1 MLDRDRSRE
10 RDSDRRVEHVQDYD
24 DQARES
30 MLARDGD
37 RRVEHMQD
45 YDDQVRESMLDDDWN
60 RDDDRVEY
68 EQGNSRMH
76 GGDVDKDHTLDVDT
90 DKNMDRIS
98 DPIPDKSFD
107 EHKKEQ
113 SRRNIE

>member
-1 MLDRDRSRE
+1 MLDRDRSRD
-10 RDSDRRVEHVQDYD
+10 RDRDRRVEHVEDYD
-24 DQARES
+24 GQGRES

-45 YDDQVRESMLDDDWN
+45 YDDQARESMLDDDWN
-60 RDDDRVEY
+60 HDDNRAEY
-68 EQGNSRMH
+68 EQGNSRVH
-76 GGDVDKDHTLDVDT
+76 GGDVET
-90 DKNMDRIS
+90 DIKMDRIS

>member
-1 MLDRDRSRE
+1 
-10 RDSDRRVEHVQDYD
+10 VQDYD

-45 YDDQVRESMLDDDWN
+45 YDDQARESMLDDDWN